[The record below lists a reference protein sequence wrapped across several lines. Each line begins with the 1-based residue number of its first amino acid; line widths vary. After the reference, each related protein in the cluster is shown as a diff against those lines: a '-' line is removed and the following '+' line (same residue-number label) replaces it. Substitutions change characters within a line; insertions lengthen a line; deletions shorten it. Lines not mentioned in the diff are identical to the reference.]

1 MAPKFKTMLPS
12 SPTGPTECL
21 QILALDF
28 RSAMFG
34 ALGDNRHY
42 ETWLA
47 GCDMTSAYRYHERV
61 LKLLQWQ
68 LPRPALAAQGPA
80 AHGLASTRCS
90 RSIRTRA
97 S

>member
-42 ETWLA
+42 EAWLA
-47 GCDMTSAYRYHERV
+47 DCDMVSAYRYHERV
-61 LKLLQWQ
+61 LKLLQWKFPTSPGGSSR
-68 LPRPALAAQGPA
+68 PRTWTP
-80 AHGLASTRCS
+80 STPCS
-90 RSIRTRA
+90 RCIPRRGS
-97 S
+97 